1 MSSVYKDGQNEAF
14 SEAVSKQ
21 INHFDIQLNNIWI

>member
-1 MSSVYKDGQNEAF
+1 MSSVYKDGLNEAF

-21 INHFDIQLNNIWI
+21 TNHFDIEIK